1 MTKLQKKLHLD
12 DNALARISQA
22 VQDAEKLTDGEI
34 VVAAA
39 KESSRYSFW
48 ELLAAVILSLLIFA
62 CLLPASRAVSAWFVR
77 HFWSVPIWYVP
88 AFYGI
93 TAFALIA
100 ILFYVTNIPCID
112 RIIIPRF
119 VRNACVTGRAF
130 RLFAESGVHN
140 TKNHSGILIFISL
153 LEKQVRILA
162 DSGINEKISQD
173 MWNLIA
179 DDLTAGISEKNYE
192 AAIIGAIQKCGD
204 LLAQHFPAQKT
215 DGDELPNNLILLE
228 NAGWN

>member
-1 MTKLQKKLHLD
+1 MLQKKLRLD
-12 DNALARISQA
+12 DAALKRIAQS
-22 VQDAEKLTDGEI
+22 VQDAEKMTDGEI

-39 KESSRYSFW
+39 KESSRYNFW
-48 ELLAAVILSLLIFA
+48 ELLTAVIVSILIFV
-62 CLLPASRAVSAWFVR
+62 CLLPASDLIAAWFTR
-77 HFWSVPIWYVP
+77 HFWKVPSWYLP

-93 TAFALIA
+93 TSFAFVA
-100 ILFYVTNIPCID
+100 ILFYVANIPLID
-112 RIIIPRF
+112 RIIIPRV

-130 RLFAESGVHN
+130 RLFTESGVHN
-140 TKNHSGILIFISL
+140 TKTHSGILIFVSL
-153 LEKQVRILA
+153 LERQVRILA

-179 DDLTAGISEKNYE
+179 DDLAAGISKKQYE
-192 AAIIGAIQKCGD
+192 VAIIGAIQKCGD

-215 DGDELPNNLILLE
+215 EGDELPNNLILLE